1 MIVSTYRCLLVGFN
15 ALSLPVQ
22 DLTGF
27 FDTCPEIV
35 NWYGILPGQ
44 LFVVSSLDAKAL
56 NRLTGGRF
64 PNEFFLVAQLD
75 SSVTDGWLPQE
86 AWDMI
91 NLPQPTTGTASFV
104 RQMLKMR

>member
-1 MIVSTYRCLLVGFN
+1 MIMSAYRCFLVGFN

-27 FDTCPEIV
+27 FETCEEVV

-44 LFVVSSLDAKAL
+44 LFVASSLDAKTL
-56 NRLTGGRF
+56 NRRLGGRF
-64 PNEFFLVAQLD
+64 PKEFFVVARLD
-75 SSVTDGWLPQE
+75 PSATGGWLPPE

-91 NLPQPTTGTASFV
+91 NQPQPATIAEFIKRELPVG
-104 RQMLKMR
+104 